1 MTRKKPVRK
10 PSRRGNGRRWSAQV
24 TRRSDALDL
33 EPGVFRKSP
42 RAIAASLSRS
52 AARSRRRKAGP
63 YQSAMSMLTFYANR
77 GGRGLSAAQ
86 KAKLERAKEELRR
99 LHGRPPR
106 TSSRSSRRPGKKR
119 ER

>member
-1 MTRKKPVRK
+1 
-10 PSRRGNGRRWSAQV
+10 
-24 TRRSDALDL
+24 
-33 EPGVFRKSP
+33 
-42 RAIAASLSRS
+42 
-52 AARSRRRKAGP
+52 
-63 YQSAMSMLTFYANR
+63 MLTFYANR